1 MYEKTLTIGNA
12 KVNNA
17 YEWQKVSYNNKSTT
31 TAKPKQINHKTSKSS
46 AKTATKT
53 NATKIAASAAAT
65 TTTPKE
71 TVKPSTQPLQNNQKY
86 KYFGSA
92 ARRLAHQI
100 KRAHRHLLTSG
111 GNDKQP
117 QQKPGKQKQQP
128 RNKRAS
134 NKQLLKSDK
143 PKPKAGKH
151 QRQQRGSSRQSRS
164 DGALSGQ
171 SSRWC
176 SIEAQLNVL
185 DDLLYYC
192 DEEAE
197 LYLAQ
202 LYERYQQLICD
213 QSSNSE
219 YESGSTDF
227 WSDASDSEDNMSQQN
242 SADDDALSSTSGTGS
257 NSTHSLVPAALKRR
271 GHQHHPR
278 FSGTRRPNV
287 PNVQEILA
295 ALYRGDSK
303 GVLSNLRGEAQ
314 PEPEPEN
321 ETPVEAPS
329 TPISRS
335 TLSLPLTDSVTN
347 SLGSN
352 SPTPTDESS
361 IQDDSAAT
369 PVTGTT
375 TATATPSGLP
385 VPPNGKEKEAK
396 TSSGKKK
403 KRDRGEKGDKSE
415 KSEKGEKSERKKKS
429 SSSSSGKRERSK
441 RHGHG
446 AAGTSAMEAS
456 SDSLA
461 TDLSAGAIDE
471 GIALGDDDDTQSAEW
486 SKLRCTSE
494 AAEIVAEREAR
505 RNKGRCADYPG
516 LAFGRSIFSS
526 DTMMKFNIIRNELH
540 NIMNTQLKRAESE
553 VAALN
558 RRIQLLEEDLERSE
572 ERLGSATAKLSE
584 ASQAADESERIRKA
598 LENRTNMEDD
608 KVALLENQLAQAKLI
623 AEEADKKYEEVAR
636 KLAMVEADLE
646 RAEERAEQGENKI
659 VELEEELR
667 VVGNNLKSLEVS
679 EEKANQREEEYKNQ
693 IKTLNTRLKEA
704 TQKEETFETQI
715 KVLDHSLKEAEA
727 RAEFAERSVQKL
739 QKEVDRLE
747 DETIVEKEHY
757 ALIGDSLDWTF
768 VELMGMPP
776 FYNDRYPK
784 PPTPELTEEDLARI
798 AEAEAKAQ
806 AVAEAKAQAA
816 EAKAQAAAA
825 LAEALAAGVDPATLD
840 PALVEAATA
849 GEEPVPIKIPT
860 PPPKEPTPPPP
871 PPPPF
876 EYSID
881 LPPEGAEVPYVKNAE
896 PGDMLPPVEGAPE
909 GEAAAVPPV
918 EGEAAPA
925 AAPAEGEAA
934 APAAAPAEGEA
945 PPVAAPAEG
954 EAAAAPPAGEAPP
967 PPPAAA
973 EAAPADD
980 LVLEKERY
988 KDIGDDLD
996 TAFVELILKE

>member
-1 MYEKTLTIGNA
+1 MYEKTLNIGTA

-17 YEWQKVSYNNKSTT
+17 YEWQKVRYNNKPQPTTT
-31 TAKPKQINHKTSKSS
+31 TAAAVKPKPQQQQAQKQK
-46 AKTATKT
+46 
-53 NATKIAASAAAT
+53 NATKAAPATTTAAT
-65 TTTPKE
+65 TTATVPPLAGNSV
-71 TVKPSTQPLQNNQKY
+71 TVKQGPKIKFVGN
-86 KYFGSA
+86 A
-92 ARRLAHQI
+92 ARRQSLAHQI

-111 GNDKQP
+111 GQDKQP
-117 QQKPGKQKQQP
+117 QQKQKTQVQPQSGKTVAKPKQRQQKQ
-128 RNKRAS
+128 
-134 NKQLLKSDK
+134 LFKSDK
-143 PKPKAGKH
+143 AKEKFS
-151 QRQQRGSSRQSRS
+151 RQQRKRGGTRSTRNPRTQSESS
-164 DGALSGQ
+164 GL
-171 SSRWC
+171 SSRWI
-176 SIEAQLNVL
+176 SIEEQLNLL

-202 LYERYQQLICD
+202 LYERFETLRRSR
-213 QSSNSE
+213 SSSPV
-219 YESGSTDF
+219 SDF
-227 WSDASDSEDNMSQQN
+227 WSDSDMEH
-242 SADDDALSSTSGTGS
+242 DDSSTSGTGRHTAS
-257 NSTHSLVPAALKRR
+257 NTSLVPASLKRR

-303 GVLSNLRGEAQ
+303 SALSNLRGETQ
-314 PEPEPEN
+314 PEEEQPQQQPEEMLP
-321 ETPVEAPS
+321 P
-329 TPISRS
+329 SRS
-335 TLSLPLTDSVTN
+335 TLSLPLSESVTN

-361 IQDDSAAT
+361 VQDEGASNPAAASIAEDAAPPAAT
-369 PVTGTT
+369 TT
-375 TATATPSGLP
+375 S
-385 VPPNGKEKEAK
+385 K
-396 TSSGKKK
+396 SKKK
-403 KRDRGEKGDKSE
+403 KREKGERSEKSE
-415 KSEKGEKSERKKKS
+415 KSEKSDRKKKS
-429 SSSSSGKRERSK
+429 SSKKERSK
-441 RHGHG
+441 R
-446 AAGTSAMEAS
+446 SNPMELS

-461 TDLSAGAIDE
+461 TDLSAGTIDE
-471 GIALGDDDDTQSAEW
+471 GIALADDDDNQAAEW

-636 KLAMVEADLE
+636 KLVLMEQDLE
-646 RAEERAEQGENKI
+646 RSEEKVELSESKI

-679 EEKANQREEEYKNQ
+679 EEK
-693 IKTLNTRLKEA
+693 A

-747 DETIVEKEHY
+747 DDLLNVRGKNK
-757 ALIGDSLDWTF
+757 LLQ
-768 VELMGMPP
+768 
-776 FYNDRYPK
+776 
-784 PPTPELTEEDLARI
+784 EEM
-798 AEAEAKAQ
+798 E
-806 AVAEAKAQAA
+806 
-816 EAKAQAAAA
+816 
-825 LAEALAAGVDPATLD
+825 ATLH
-840 PALVEAATA
+840 
-849 GEEPVPIKIPT
+849 
-860 PPPKEPTPPPP
+860 
-871 PPPPF
+871 
-876 EYSID
+876 
-881 LPPEGAEVPYVKNAE
+881 
-896 PGDMLPPVEGAPE
+896 
-909 GEAAAVPPV
+909 
-918 EGEAAPA
+918 
-925 AAPAEGEAA
+925 
-934 APAAAPAEGEA
+934 
-945 PPVAAPAEG
+945 
-954 EAAAAPPAGEAPP
+954 
-967 PPPAAA
+967 
-973 EAAPADD
+973 
-980 LVLEKERY
+980 
-988 KDIGDDLD
+988 DIQNM
-996 TAFVELILKE
+996 